1 MQHVYNCIGHE
12 LKLPDIIGSEG
23 GYVVDRC
30 GKRYLDLESGVWC
43 MSVGHNHADVRKAAF
58 RQWDELVHAG
68 FAYSSQIV
76 ESAAKRLL
84 DIIGMHDGQCV
95 FLCSGSEAIEI
106 SRQMARHLTGFE
118 TSLTFSD
125 SYLGAYSSADDR
137 RVGWCTLD
145 WLASVN
151 SGSEISTAEADRLIA
166 SIPSDVSDFIL
177 EPGSSSGYVRFPPQS
192 LVKRIV
198 DTVRANGGKIIANE
212 VTTGIGR
219 TGRWFGYQHYG
230 IQPDLI
236 AVGKGI
242 GSGYPVSV
250 AVISPHMVDELC
262 GAAFHYSQSH
272 QNDPLGASI
281 VQEVINVIEKG
292 QLIAESARKGSAL
305 LYELR
310 KLVGTSIVL
319 DVRGR
324 GLMIAIDLRD
334 AETANRI
341 YSELL
346 NRGFIVGNRGSFLRI
361 DPPLTV
367 TDDELK
373 SFVAVFTEI
382 VLEHSLTT

>member
-12 LKLPDIIGSEG
+12 LKLPDIVGSEG
-23 GYVVDRC
+23 GYVVDRS

-43 MSVGHNHADVRKAAF
+43 TSVGHNHADVRKAAF
-58 RQWDELVHAG
+58 SQWDELVHAG

-84 DIIGMHDGQCV
+84 DVVGMHGGQCV

-106 SRQMARHLTGFE
+106 SRQIARHLTGFE

-125 SYLGAYSSADDR
+125 SYLGAYSSVGDR
-137 RVGWCTLD
+137 RAGWCILD
-145 WLASVN
+145 WLT
-151 SGSEISTAEADRLIA
+151 SGSEISTSEADRLIA
-166 SIPSDVSDFIL
+166 SIPSDVSDFIF

-198 DTVRANGGKIIANE
+198 ETVRANGGKIIANE
-212 VTTGIGR
+212 VTTGTGR

-242 GSGYPVSV
+242 GNGYPVSV
-250 AVISPHMVDELC
+250 AVISPHMVNELR
-262 GAAFHYSQSH
+262 GTAFHYSQSH

-292 QLIAESARKGSAL
+292 QLVTESARKGSAL
-305 LYELR
+305 LHELR
-310 KLVGTSIVL
+310 KLVDTSTVL

-324 GLMIAIDLRD
+324 GLMIAIDLQD
-334 AETANRI
+334 AETTNRI

-373 SFVAVFTEI
+373 SFVAVFAEI
-382 VLEHSLTT
+382 VLENSLVT

>member
-1 MQHVYNCIGHE
+1 
-12 LKLPDIIGSEG
+12 
-23 GYVVDRC
+23 
-30 GKRYLDLESGVWC
+30 
-43 MSVGHNHADVRKAAF
+43 
-58 RQWDELVHAG
+58 
-68 FAYSSQIV
+68 
-76 ESAAKRLL
+76 
-84 DIIGMHDGQCV
+84 MHGGQCV

-106 SRQMARHLTGFE
+106 SRQIARHLTGFE

-125 SYLGAYSSADDR
+125 SYLGAYSSVGDR
-137 RVGWCTLD
+137 RAGWCILD
-145 WLASVN
+145 WLTSD
-151 SGSEISTAEADRLIA
+151 SEISTSEADRLIA
-166 SIPSDVSDFIL
+166 SIPSDVSDFIF
-177 EPGSSSGYVRFPPQS
+177 EPGSSSGHVRFPPQS

-212 VTTGIGR
+212 VTTGTGR

-242 GSGYPVSV
+242 GNGYPVSV
-250 AVISPHMVDELC
+250 AVISPHMVNELR
-262 GAAFHYSQSH
+262 GTAFHYSQSH

-292 QLIAESARKGSAL
+292 QLVTESARKGSAL
-305 LYELR
+305 LHELR
-310 KLVGTSIVL
+310 KLVDTSTVL

-324 GLMIAIDLRD
+324 GLMIAIDLQD
-334 AETANRI
+334 AETTNRI

-373 SFVAVFTEI
+373 SFVAVFAEI
-382 VLEHSLTT
+382 VLENSLVT